1 MSMSLPSAEDQLT
14 KVSKTYSVR
23 IYDNLDPITVN
34 LRIFSEKMTVKYTF
48 GAFTHQMK
56 IDNEGNFQE
65 EISRLDKLLTRNES
79 RGVTYRQYGVIDPH
93 EGSTLNH
100 VRTYFVSGAANGM
113 FGYGIT
119 KEERFPDAWLALEAT
134 SNLFFRLL
142 IARQS
147 TLMILNLR
155 IHSKT
160 LTEKI
165 ETSQYISQWRW
176 GDIL

>member
-93 EGSTLNH
+93 EGSTLNL
-100 VRTYFVSGAANGM
+100 S
-113 FGYGIT
+113 
-119 KEERFPDAWLALEAT
+119 
-134 SNLFFRLL
+134 L
-142 IARQS
+142 IH
-147 TLMILNLR
+147 I
-155 IHSKT
+155 
-160 LTEKI
+160 
-165 ETSQYISQWRW
+165 
-176 GDIL
+176 